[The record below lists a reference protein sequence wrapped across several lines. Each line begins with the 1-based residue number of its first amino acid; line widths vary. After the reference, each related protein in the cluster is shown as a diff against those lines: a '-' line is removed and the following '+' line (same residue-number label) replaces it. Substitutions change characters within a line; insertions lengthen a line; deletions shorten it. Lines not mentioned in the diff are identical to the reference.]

1 MRSGTAR
8 RFAEL
13 ALAAAVVVVAGAAAP
28 GPAAARQVD
37 LGRRFIVVAKSDAT
51 FNGLR
56 SDIVAAGGRIVNEMP
71 GIDTFVVTGPT
82 TLANLSSDANASGVA
97 SDHLE
102 ALSPPE
108 SGKLTLR
115 TPLGNK
121 PGGGHAKVTPDP
133 AFGLPGL
140 MWNVNRIEAPEAWKT
155 TTGSKAITIG
165 VADTGLDYTN
175 SELKTQVAGV
185 VDFTGLEGTPTIC
198 DQYYGKTDADWA
210 NIYGGPADTDWN
222 GHGSWIGGNIAAALD
237 GVGINGIAPKV
248 KLVALKISQWCGYA
262 DDSEILAAFVYAA
275 DHGIDVVS
283 ISFGGYLDMTDPA
296 QALIYKLYVKTVQYA
311 QKKGTL
317 IVAAA
322 GNEHVRVGADG
333 RILSHGSETLPGDA
347 VVDYYGQYETPG
359 GVPGVID
366 VSSTGN
372 VVSAPSKACPAGTTG
387 DTPDANGDLG
397 SATCKPRSDLHQPTG
412 VVLQNQL
419 AYYSNYGPR
428 IDVAAPGGARM
439 FNLPV
444 WDRGGTPGFPYTT
457 ASGTTAFQD
466 FSITSNWAL
475 QIPCFEGSSLGPQF
489 YPGDCYSTI
498 QGTSMATPHV
508 SAVAALIAS
517 RYPSLRHQP
526 LAIKTVLLDTATRIW
541 GNTTQPL
548 SARDTS
554 AGDYT
559 GIACAT
565 GYCHNGGP
573 AISDAEAYG
582 AGLVNAAAA
591 VNAFGH

>member
-1 MRSGTAR
+1 MRSGTGR
-8 RFAEL
+8 RFTEL

-37 LGRRFIVVAKSDAT
+37 LGHRFLVVARSDAT

-71 GIDTFVVTGPT
+71 DIGTFVVTGPT
-82 TLANLSSDANASGVA
+82 TLTSLSSDANASGVA
-97 SDHLE
+97 ADHLE

-108 SGKLTLR
+108 SGKLTLHA
-115 TPLGNK
+115 PLGTKN
-121 PGGGHAKVTPDP
+121 GGGHATGTPDP

-140 MWNVNRIEAPEAWKT
+140 MWNVDRIDAPQAWKT
-155 TTGSKAITIG
+155 TTGSKAVTVG

-198 DQYYGKTDADWA
+198 DQVNGPGSNDSDMATL
-210 NIYGGPADTDWN
+210 YGGPANTDWN

-237 GVGINGIAPKV
+237 GAGINGIAPSV

-262 DDSEILAAFVYAA
+262 YDSEILAAFTYAA
-275 DHGIDVVS
+275 DHDIDVVS
-283 ISFGGYLDMTDPA
+283 ISFGGYLDRTDPD
-296 QALIYKLYVKTVQYA
+296 QNLMYQQYVKTVKYA
-311 QKKGTL
+311 MQKGTL

-333 RILSHGSETLPGDA
+333 RVLSHGSETVPGDA
-347 VVDYYGQYETPG
+347 VADYYGMYETPG
-359 GVPGVID
+359 GIPGVVD

-372 VVSAPSKACPAGTTG
+372 VVNSTSKSCPPSAVDIGGNPTCKSRSDAHQPAGIG
-387 DTPDANGDLG
+387 
-397 SATCKPRSDLHQPTG
+397 
-412 VVLQNQL
+412 LQNQL

-428 IDVAAPGGARM
+428 IDLAAPGGARM

-444 WDRGGTPGFPYTT
+444 WDGGGTPGFPYTAST
-457 ASGTTAFQD
+457 AAFED
-466 FSITSNWAL
+466 FSITSDWAL
-475 QIPCFEGSSLGPQF
+475 QIPCFIGSSLGPQF
-489 YPGDCYSTI
+489 YPNACYSTI

-526 LAIKTVLLDTATRIW
+526 LAIKSVLLDTATHVW

-554 AGDYT
+554 VGDYT
-559 GIACAT
+559 GIACTT

-582 AGLVNAAAA
+582 AGLVDAAAA